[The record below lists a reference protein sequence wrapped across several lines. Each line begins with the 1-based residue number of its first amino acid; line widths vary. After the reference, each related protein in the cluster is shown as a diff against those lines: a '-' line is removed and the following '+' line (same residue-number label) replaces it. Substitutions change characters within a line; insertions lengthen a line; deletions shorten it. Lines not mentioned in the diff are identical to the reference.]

1 MSLGDTFDHEG
12 LELDYGS
19 ARAGERDDDKFFRYQ
34 LDRYGDA
41 EGGGPALEAIMPFG
55 MFAMPRPAE
64 VDSSGQVK
72 PGTATSLLSFHHGSE
87 GWAMLANDPR
97 LVPLFPDPGEG
108 GAGLAYAVVDGDSTD
123 VQYMLFTGPGGGFT
137 VRVPYAQAQ
146 KQHTIVVGGGGAALG
161 LYHGDGPLV
170 ELGTDAVDLGGKGG
184 AAVVVDDGLMDWLA
198 NLVTTLGAAGIQ
210 VSPPP
215 TTCIAKKARA
225 L

>member
-1 MSLGDTFDHEG
+1 MSDGDEFDHEG
-12 LELDYGS
+12 LELDYGA
-19 ARAGERDDDKFFRYQ
+19 ARAGERDNDKFFRYQ

-41 EGGGPALEAIMPFG
+41 EGGGPALEALMPFG
-55 MFAMPRPAE
+55 MFAMPRPAD
-64 VDSSGQVK
+64 VDGSGQVQ
-72 PGTATSLLSFHHGSE
+72 PGTATSLLTFHHGSE

-108 GAGLAYAVVDGDSTD
+108 GAGFAYAVVDGSSVD
-123 VQYMLFTGPGGGFT
+123 VQYMLFQGPGGGFT

-170 ELGTDAVDLGGKGG
+170 ELGPDGVDVGGKGG
-184 AAVVVDDGLMDWLA
+184 GKILIDEGLMQWFGTLVSTLA
-198 NLVTTLGAAGIQ
+198 AAGIQ
-210 VSPPP
+210 VPAPPA
-215 TTCIAKKARA
+215 TCLATKARA